1 MNAIAARVTGI
12 QHIGVPTNDLEK
24 TVAFYETLGFEVIH
38 RASIPSDNVAFLKLR
53 NVVVEAYEGTGEPKA
68 KGFDGAID
76 HIALD
81 VDDIEATWEAVKAAG
96 LTPMED
102 EIQFL
107 PSWEKGFRYFKVLG
121 PNHEP
126 IEFGQIL

>member
-1 MNAIAARVTGI
+1 MNAISDHITGI
-12 QHIGVPTNDLEK
+12 QHIGLPTNDLEK
-24 TVAFYETLGFEVIH
+24 TIAFYETLGFEVIH
-38 RASIPSDNVAFLKLR
+38 RAEIPSDKVAFLRLK
-53 NVVVEAYEGTGEPKA
+53 NTVVEAYQSTGEPQA

-81 VDDIEATWEAVKAAG
+81 VDDVEAVWDAVITAG
-96 LTPMED
+96 LTPMER

-107 PSWEKGFRYFKVLG
+107 PFWEKGFRYFKVLG